1 LYKYLSSAVSGSG
14 AAMLVW
20 SAGTVPPAH
29 EALVMVEAY
38 VALVYTPGE
47 VRLKLSAGGPE
58 MGSDKYS
65 SQRSRTVAFGTK

>member
-1 LYKYLSSAVSGSG
+1 MERRDVAAGPRGAV
-14 AAMLVW
+14 
-20 SAGTVPPAH
+20 
-29 EALVMVEAY
+29 LVMVEAY

-65 SQRSRTVAFGTK
+65 SQRSMTVAFGTK